1 MQNTRFFWLALWVVC
16 LGSACSQEA
25 TPEPPVGVEETET
38 APAEE
43 GDLVAVISTND
54 GDIVVRLL
62 PELAPSTVAQ
72 FVELARSGF
81 YMRTTFHYVSP
92 GFILGGDPFSKD
104 NDPLNDGLGNSR
116 KWIEAEFH
124 EEYPVQRGA
133 VGMMRKD
140 TDPGSSSCQFFIV
153 LKPKPEWDGKYNIFG
168 EVLEGIEVAET
179 ISQAPRMRNN
189 PRLADHPAAKQ
200 IIRRIEIERRQLDER
215 PEDTTEVVS

>member
-25 TPEPPVGVEETET
+25 TPEPPVGIEETATVPE
-38 APAEE
+38 EE

-116 KWIEAEFH
+116 EWIEAEFH
-124 EEYPVQRGA
+124 EEYPVKRGS

-140 TDPGSSSCQFFIV
+140 ADPGSSSCQFFIV
-153 LKPKPEWDGKYNIFG
+153 LKRKPEWDGKYNIFG
-168 EVLEGIEVAET
+168 EVLEGIDRK
-179 ISQAPRMRNN
+179 S
-189 PRLADHPAAKQ
+189 
-200 IIRRIEIERRQLDER
+200 
-215 PEDTTEVVS
+215 VV

>member
-25 TPEPPVGVEETET
+25 TPEPPVEIEETET

-153 LKPKPEWDGKYNIFG
+153 LKRKTEWDGKYNIFG

>member
-25 TPEPPVGVEETET
+25 TPEPPVEIEETET
-38 APAEE
+38 TPAEE

-140 TDPGSSSCQFFIV
+140 TDPDSSSCQFFIV
-153 LKPKPEWDGKYNIFG
+153 LKRKTEWDGKYNIFG

-200 IIRRIEIERRQLDER
+200 IIRRIEIERRQLDES

>member
-25 TPEPPVGVEETET
+25 TLEPPVGIEETAT

-54 GDIVVRLL
+54 GDIVVKLL

-124 EEYPVQRGA
+124 EEYPVQRGT

-140 TDPGSSSCQFFIV
+140 ADPDSSSCQFFIV
-153 LKPKPEWDGKYNIFG
+153 LKRKTEWDGKYNIFG

-179 ISQAPRMRNN
+179 ISQAPTVRSN
-189 PRLADHPAAKQ
+189 PKLADHPAAKQ
-200 IIRRIEIERRQLDER
+200 IIRRIEIERRKLDES
-215 PEDTTEVVS
+215 PEDSTEVVS

>member
-25 TPEPPVGVEETET
+25 TPEPPVGIEETET

-54 GDIVVRLL
+54 GDIVVKLL

-153 LKPKPEWDGKYNIFG
+153 LKRKTEWDGKYNIFG

-179 ISQAPRMRNN
+179 ISQAPTVRSN
-189 PRLADHPAAKQ
+189 PKLADHPAAKQ
-200 IIRRIEIERRQLDER
+200 IIRRIEIERRKLDES

>member
-25 TPEPPVGVEETET
+25 TPEPPVEIEETET
-38 APAEE
+38 TPAEE

-140 TDPGSSSCQFFIV
+140 TDPDSSSCQFFIV
-153 LKPKPEWDGKYNIFG
+153 LKRKTEWDGKYNIFG

-189 PRLADHPAAKQ
+189 PRLVDHPAAKQ
-200 IIRRIEIERRQLDER
+200 IIRRIEIERRQLDES

>member
-116 KWIEAEFH
+116 KWIEAEVQ

-140 TDPGSSSCQFFIV
+140 TDPDSSSCQFFIV
-153 LKPKPEWDGKYNIFG
+153 LKRKTEWDGKYNIFG

-179 ISQAPRMRNN
+179 ISHAPRVRNN